1 MSTFLP
7 SQEAIR
13 WSIRSGQL
21 HNVQSARV
29 SMPAQIKRVPHSQVA
44 AQESAQ
50 IADTLV
56 EEPSIDDGK
65 PQRAADSEVFTWRVD
80 LAKTGSWRRS
90 VRGRTVLTSPS
101 FFKIPCSLRARVF
114 KIISAHVFH
123 YQSLT
128 GAAGSR
134 GLAKHF

>member
-1 MSTFLP
+1 MGDVRRPSCEHRPSWALCLNLLVFTLLP

-44 AQESAQ
+44 VRERAQ

-56 EEPSIDDGK
+56 EEPSKDDGK

-80 LAKTGSWRRS
+80 LAKTG
-90 VRGRTVLTSPS
+90 P
-101 FFKIPCSLRARVF
+101 
-114 KIISAHVFH
+114 
-123 YQSLT
+123 
-128 GAAGSR
+128 
-134 GLAKHF
+134 